1 MVKNL
6 DVIEKE
12 VTSNL
17 LNHITHLCPIY
28 PHFEVNDPNTN
39 TNPQRN
45 LPTRKLIEFTQIPM
59 SYANLLPSL
68 LSNQM
73 VVVSLGKV
81 YQPPFP

>member
-28 PHFEVNDPNTN
+28 PHFEVNDPNQTTLTFKVEQNN
-39 TNPQRN
+39 TLVVAGQRLMKKKN
-45 LPTRKLIEFTQIPM
+45 KINYFVHNNIILYDKLI
-59 SYANLLPSL
+59 
-68 LSNQM
+68 
-73 VVVSLGKV
+73 
-81 YQPPFP
+81 

>member
-28 PHFEVNDPNTN
+28 PHFEVNDPNQTTLTFKVEQNN
-39 TNPQRN
+39 TLVVAGQR
-45 LPTRKLIEFTQIPM
+45 LMKKLVKG
-59 SYANLLPSL
+59 LLL
-68 LSNQM
+68 FCH
-73 VVVSLGKV
+73 
-81 YQPPFP
+81 YR